1 MTPRLRRM
9 LPADLDDAQR
19 AVRDAVAGGRRAQ
32 GPQAFPLVDPDGA
45 LRGPFNA
52 FLLAPAVGG
61 PLQEL
66 GAAVRYRTAL
76 PDRAREIAVLV
87 VATVQGSTF
96 ERAAHE
102 AVGRTAGLTDAELE
116 ALRCNQFDG
125 FTGLEDVIART
136 AHRLA
141 TAGDLDDR
149 EYAEA
154 VGVLGEAGVFELLT
168 LVGYYA
174 LLALQLRV
182 FRVDEPAGG
191 PDAG

>member
-102 AVGRTAGLTDAELE
+102 AVGRTAGLTAAELE
-116 ALRCNQFDG
+116 ALRHNEFDG
-125 FTGLEDVIART
+125 FTGLEDVVART
-136 AHRLA
+136 ALRLA

-154 VGVLGEAGVFELLT
+154 VGVLGEAGLFELLT
-168 LVGYYA
+168 LVGYYG

>member
-1 MTPRLRRM
+1 MSPRLRPF
-9 LPADLDDAQR
+9 LPADLDDARR
-19 AVRDAVAGGRRAQ
+19 AVHDAVAGGRRAQ
-32 GPQAFPLVDPDGA
+32 GPQAFPLVDADGA

-52 FLLAPAVGG
+52 FLLAPALGG

-87 VATVQGSTF
+87 VATVQGSAF

-102 AVGRTAGLTDAELE
+102 AVGRTVGLTDDELQ
-116 ALRCNQFDG
+116 ALRENRFDG
-125 FTGLEDVIART
+125 FPGTEAVVART
-136 AHRLA
+136 AHLLA
-141 TAGDLDDR
+141 VAGDLDDVR
-149 EYAEA
+149 YAAA
-154 VGVLGEAGVFELLT
+154 VDALGEAGLFELLT

-191 PDAG
+191 